1 MNSHTFR
8 SMSRWTAIHQQSFHR
23 MYCTF
28 TGGTFRG
35 LTGGQIVYQ
44 SLKKHQV
51 DSVFLY
57 SGGAV
62 MPIVD
67 AFYKGDIKY
76 YMNTHEQS
84 GGHAATG
91 YAKLSGKTGV
101 SIVTSGPALTNCV
114 TAITDA
120 MSDSTPLIVISGQV
134 PLASM
139 GTNAFQECPSVDI
152 TTPITKWSHCVKDV
166 HDIPWVMDKAFHV
179 AHDGKPGAVHI
190 DMPKCVSSATYTGD
204 TIPEMNHR
212 MDTVLDAPSKERRK
226 KTLTSTEVE
235 HIRTLIESSERP
247 VILAGKGCNSAWK
260 ELRAFVEKTKIPITT
275 TIHAMGV
282 VDESTP
288 ESLQFLGMHGY
299 PAANHA
305 IQNAD
310 LIITLG
316 SRFDDRITGAI
327 HGFAPHARSKDA
339 PGIVHVNIAE
349 EEFNFVLPTP
359 HNYAMDCGDF
369 LSSLAKVQDDIQMP
383 DMTNWKKR
391 IQEWEFSLPFMYEVF
406 PSEISTQEVV
416 YALNMYLNKPSSP
429 KYVVTT
435 GVGNHQMMA
444 AQFITWKH
452 PKTFI
457 TSGSLG
463 VMGTG
468 LPYAMGCQIAKP
480 DHMILNIDG
489 DGSFHHTLAELK
501 TIADYNLP
509 VKIAIMNDGHMSMVK
524 TWESLFYNERHTAT
538 SLGKNPDYSKLAGA
552 FGIRGMRCDSRKNL
566 HRTIQDFL
574 SYKGPVLCDFRVAS
588 DMCLPLV
595 APGSTLDNMIL
606 NKKENS
612 GSYPNAPPS

>member
-1 MNSHTFR
+1 MWNCTRIVGRCIPSVLRVAKR
-8 SMSRWTAIHQQSFHR
+8 SVRPMSTPS
-23 MYCTF
+23 Y
-28 TGGTFRG
+28 RG
-35 LTGGQIVYQ
+35 CTGGQIVYE
-44 SLKKHQV
+44 SLKKNNV

-67 AFYKGDIKY
+67 AFYKGTIRH

-152 TTPITKWSHCVKDV
+152 TKPVTKWSYCVQDV
-166 HDIPWVMDKAFHV
+166 HDIPWVMDEAFRI
-179 AHDGKPGAVHI
+179 AHEGKPGAVHI
-190 DMPKCVSSATYTGD
+190 DMPKCVSSAIFTQETENITPVD
-204 TIPEMNHR
+204 NVPMSNIVSKR
-212 MDTVLDAPSKERRK
+212 KLDSYEI
-226 KTLTSTEVE
+226 E
-235 HIRTLIESSERP
+235 HIRSLLETAKRP
-247 VILAGKGCNSAWK
+247 IIIAGKGCNGAWK
-260 ELRAFVEKTKIPITT
+260 ELRSFVHHTKIPVTS

-282 VDESTP
+282 VDEEES

-299 PAANHA
+299 PAANLA
-305 IQNAD
+305 VQNAD
-310 LIITLG
+310 LIINLG

-327 HGFAPHARSKDA
+327 SGFAPEARKDSA

-349 EEFNFVLPTP
+349 EELNFVLPTQ
-359 HNYAMDCGDF
+359 HNFAMDCQDF
-369 LSSLAKVQDDIQMP
+369 LQSLSEIQNDISLP
-383 DMTNWKKR
+383 DMREWRMQIMKWK
-391 IQEWEFSLPFMYEVF
+391 WNHPFMYELF
-406 PSEISTQEVV
+406 PNAVSTQEVV
-416 YALNMYLNKPSSP
+416 HVFNRYLNRPGGRP
-429 KYVVTT
+429 YVVTT

-444 AQFITWKH
+444 AQFIKWKN

-468 LPYAMGCQIAKP
+468 LPYAMGCQIARP
-480 DHMILNIDG
+480 DHLIVNIDG

-509 VKIAIMNDGHMSMVK
+509 IKIAIMNDGHMSMVK
-524 TWESLFYNERHTAT
+524 TWEHLFYEKRHTAT
-538 SLGKNPDYSKLAGA
+538 SLGKNPDYVKLAA
-552 FGIRGMRCDSRKNL
+552 SFGIRGIRCAARKDL
-566 HRTIQDFL
+566 HRTIKEFL
-574 SYKGPVLCDFRVAS
+574 RYKGPIVCDFRVMS

-595 APGSTLDNMIL
+595 SPGSTLDNMIL
-606 NKKENS
+606 TKKENNPS
-612 GSYPNAPPS
+612 DSSLPPS

>member
-1 MNSHTFR
+1 MASHIFR
-8 SMSRWTAIHQQSFHR
+8 SLLSRGETKRTFSSKR
-23 MYCTF
+23 MYSTL
-28 TGGTFRG
+28 TWNMYRG

-44 SLKKHQV
+44 ALKKHQV
-51 DSVFLY
+51 DNVFLY

-67 AFYKGDIKY
+67 AFYKGDIQY

-152 TTPITKWSHCVKDV
+152 TTPVTKWSYCVKDV
-166 HDIPWVMDKAFHV
+166 HDIPWAMDKAFHV

-190 DMPKCVSSATYTGD
+190 DMPKCVSSAIYTGD
-204 TIPEMNHR
+204 TNHNT
-212 MDTVLDAPSKERRK
+212 DTLLIDEPCNERQK
-226 KTLTSTEVE
+226 KSLSSTEVE
-235 HIRTLIESSERP
+235 HIRTLIESAERP
-247 VILAGKGCNSAWK
+247 MILAGKGCNSAWK

-282 VDESTP
+282 VDESMS

-310 LIITLG
+310 LIINLG

-327 HGFAPHARSKDA
+327 HGFAPYARSKDA

-349 EEFNFVLPTP
+349 EEMNFVLPTQ
-359 HNYAMDCGDF
+359 HNYVMDCGDF
-369 LSSLAKVQDDIQMP
+369 LRSLEKIHDDIQLP
-383 DMTNWKKR
+383 DMIQWKKR
-391 IQEWEFSLPFMYEVF
+391 IKQWECSYPFMYEIF

-416 YALNMYLNKPSSP
+416 HALNMYLNRPDSP

-444 AQFITWKH
+444 AQFITWKN
-452 PKTFI
+452 PNTFI

-524 TWESLFYNERHTAT
+524 TWERLFYDERHTAT
-538 SLGKNPDYSKLAGA
+538 SLGKNPDYAKLAGA

-574 SYKGPVLCDFRVAS
+574 CYKGPVLCDFRVAS

-595 APGSTLDNMIL
+595 APGSTLENMIL

-612 GSYPNAPPS
+612 GSYSNVPPS